1 MNMMMMKVMVK
12 DVSDDDDDDNDISI
26 ILYIYIKEWAA
37 VVGAA
42 SLLVLIYDVS
52 MMSFNDVWF

>member
-1 MNMMMMKVMVK
+1 MMMMMTM
-12 DVSDDDDDDNDISI
+12 
-26 ILYIYIKEWAA
+26 ILVLYYIYIKAWAA